1 VIATAHDFAL
11 PDTDGHVHRLSELTA
26 TGPVVVVFTCN
37 HCPYALAWHERL
49 ADVAHDYGFR
59 GVRTLFVNPNDGE
72 RYPSDS
78 LEAMRER
85 VADEGWSVPYLHD
98 EAQDVA
104 RAYGARTTPDVFV
117 IDGEMRIR
125 YRGAP
130 DQDYEDP
137 AANALWLR
145 EAPARCNRDIGW
157 LGPVGAS
164 YTYSMPQ
171 GRWPRAGRAID
182 LPTTQVDSSGAAVA
196 VRTSSTHQPDS
207 PLS

>member
-11 PDTDGHVHRLSELTA
+11 PDTDGRVHRLSELTA

-72 RYPSDS
+72 RYPADS
-78 LEAMRER
+78 LDAMRTR
-85 VADEGWSVPYLHD
+85 VAEEGWSVPYLHD
-98 EAQDVA
+98 AAQDVA

-117 IDGEMRIR
+117 IDGEMGVR

-130 DQDYEDP
+130 DEDYEDP

-145 EAPARCNRDIGW
+145 EALDDVLSGVELRRPETT
-157 LGPVGAS
+157 PVGCS
-164 YTYSMPQ
+164 IKWKP
-171 GRWPRAGRAID
+171 
-182 LPTTQVDSSGAAVA
+182 
-196 VRTSSTHQPDS
+196 
-207 PLS
+207 

>member
-1 VIATAHDFAL
+1 MIATAQDFAL
-11 PDTDGHVHRLSELTA
+11 PDTDGRVHRLSELTA

-72 RYPSDS
+72 RYPADS
-78 LEAMRER
+78 LDAMRAR
-85 VADEGWSVPYLHD
+85 VADESWSVPYLHD

-104 RAYGARTTPDVFV
+104 RGYGARTTPDVFV
-117 IDGEMRIR
+117 VDGEMGVR

-130 DQDYEDP
+130 DEDYEDP

-145 EAPARCNRDIGW
+145 EALDDVLSGVELRRPETT
-157 LGPVGAS
+157 PVGCS
-164 YTYSMPQ
+164 IKWKP
-171 GRWPRAGRAID
+171 
-182 LPTTQVDSSGAAVA
+182 
-196 VRTSSTHQPDS
+196 
-207 PLS
+207 

>member
-1 VIATAHDFAL
+1 MIATAHDFAL
-11 PDTDGHVHRLSELTA
+11 PDTDGRVHRLSELTA

-72 RYPSDS
+72 RYPADS
-78 LEAMRER
+78 LDAMRAR
-85 VADEGWSVPYLHD
+85 VAEEGWSVPYLHD
-98 EAQDVA
+98 GAQDVA

-117 IDGEMRIR
+117 IDGEMGVR

-130 DQDYEDP
+130 DEDYEDP

-145 EAPARCNRDIGW
+145 EALDDVLSGVELRRPETT
-157 LGPVGAS
+157 PVGCS
-164 YTYSMPQ
+164 IKWKP
-171 GRWPRAGRAID
+171 
-182 LPTTQVDSSGAAVA
+182 
-196 VRTSSTHQPDS
+196 
-207 PLS
+207 

>member
-1 VIATAHDFAL
+1 MIASANDFAL
-11 PDTDGHVHRLSELTA
+11 PDTDGRVHRLSELTA

-59 GVRTLFVNPNDGE
+59 GVRTLFVNPNDGD
-72 RYPSDS
+72 RYPADS
-78 LEAMRER
+78 LDAMRAR

-104 RAYGARTTPDVFV
+104 RAYGARTTPDAFV
-117 IDGEMRIR
+117 IDSEMRVR

-145 EAPARCNRDIGW
+145 EALDDVLSGVELRRPETT
-157 LGPVGAS
+157 PVGCS
-164 YTYSMPQ
+164 IKWKP
-171 GRWPRAGRAID
+171 
-182 LPTTQVDSSGAAVA
+182 
-196 VRTSSTHQPDS
+196 
-207 PLS
+207 